1 MLWRDARSRR
11 FAGFIVGKT
20 RLLGVGDAGAEKEP
34 FITIINLKTG
44 KDEWTAKL
52 PVQPIIGGASIDSTG
67 NILVT
72 LVDGPLMC
80 FENAE

>member
-1 MLWRDARSRR
+1 VLWRDARSRR

-52 PVQPIIGGASIDSTG
+52 PAQPIKGGASIDSAG
-67 NILVT
+67 KILVT
-72 LVDGPLMC
+72 LVDGRLMC
-80 FENAE
+80 FENAK